1 MSKYEFLKLSYCN
14 ESKISTI
21 MRSSSY
27 VSEAQKLCDDIPDI
41 ILVQN
46 QPMKSKQSEIY
57 VDDESCKS
65 SILTPRQPLADID
78 LAQIQKNLQRNCP
91 FEFSEAIQK
100 DSSAAKEKLGEQLIL
115 VSMATV
121 SSWINCSLSL
131 VSMRS
136 EACPIVVTLL
146 STYDSLYN

>member
-27 VSEAQKLCDDIPDI
+27 VSEAQKLCDDI

-65 SILTPRQPLADID
+65 NEENSILTPRQPLADID
-78 LAQIQKNLQRNCP
+78 LAQIQKNLQKNCP

-100 DSSAAKEKLGEQLIL
+100 DSSAAKEKLGEQLKL
-115 VSMATV
+115 QPF
-121 SSWINCSLSL
+121 SSIKASD
-131 VSMRS
+131 
-136 EACPIVVTLL
+136 ITLNFTKSNIDQTDQDKFFNEIQEL
-146 STYDSLYN
+146 NQ